1 MTLVGALVT
10 LVILAVIAF
19 MAHWVI
25 THFLPEPAKTP
36 ALAIVGV
43 LLLLF
48 LLLQLFPDFGAMR
61 LWR

>member
-1 MTLVGALVT
+1 MTLVGALVM
-10 LVILAVIAF
+10 LVLIAVIAF
-19 MAHWVI
+19 MAHWII

-48 LLLQLFPDFGAMR
+48 VLLQLFPEVGGLR
-61 LWR
+61 VWR